1 MLRQKKK
8 AREELLEM
16 DSQIEK
22 NKQLL
27 KESAEKDGVKVIDR
41 AALGSKEKIST
52 LLLEMVNPLFYE
64 ANDEEDVR
72 GIVAMGV
79 TAWNSGIIKATSGAS
94 ELNKLMKSFKSEG
107 FDYEKKLLDE
117 YIQIKCDKYGRYN
130 DIITKFELSFEKGG
144 KLNLTVLTGVTDEIS
159 KTLNN

>member
-41 AALGSKEKIST
+41 AALGSKEKISA

-64 ANDEEDVR
+64 ASDEEDVR

-79 TAWNSGIIKATSGAS
+79 VAWNCGTIKATMGAS
-94 ELNKLMKSFKSEG
+94 ELNKVMKSFKSSEY
-107 FDYEKKLLDE
+107 DYEKELLDK
-117 YIQIKCDKYGRYN
+117 YIQIKCDMYGRYN
-130 DIITKFELSFEKGG
+130 DFITKFELSFEKGG
-144 KLNLTVLTGVTDEIS
+144 RLNLTVLTGVTDEIA
-159 KTLNN
+159 KTLNK